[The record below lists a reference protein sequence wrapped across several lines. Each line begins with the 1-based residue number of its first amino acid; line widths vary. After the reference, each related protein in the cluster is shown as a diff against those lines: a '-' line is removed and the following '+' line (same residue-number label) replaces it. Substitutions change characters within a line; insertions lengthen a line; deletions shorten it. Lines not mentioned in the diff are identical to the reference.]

1 MVRYSKA
8 RKFFAAIKLKKK
20 ECDNM
25 INGLYTAASGLIA
38 ETYKQ
43 DVIANNLANVNTT
56 GYKKDKALYITFP
69 TILLYRLYDDKIKV
83 PGAQEA
89 DVLAPIGE
97 MGRGVQLRYD
107 GIQPAITEE
116 GSFIETQNKLN
127 FAIKGNGMFVIN
139 TPYGI
144 RYTRDGSFLIDNEN
158 KLVTQSG
165 YPVLGQRGE
174 ITIEGT
180 DIHVDEAGTI
190 FVDGQEID
198 NFRIGLFDEQTKLR
212 KQGENLFY
220 VLDGGLLP
228 ENEEGSDI
236 QVRQGYLET
245 SNVNVVKEMVD
256 MITAYRAYEASQKA
270 IQAQDQTLNR
280 AVNDVGNVTI

>member
-1 MVRYSKA
+1 
-8 RKFFAAIKLKKK
+8 
-20 ECDNM
+20 M

-38 ETYKQ
+38 ETYRQ

-89 DVLAPIGE
+89 DVLTPIGE

-144 RYTRDGSFLIDNEN
+144 RYTRDGSFLIDIEN

-180 DIHVDEAGTI
+180 DIHIDEAGTI